1 MSTTANESAPSG
13 HRPLRK
19 VSRGVRRA
27 IVIAMYYGYVVA
39 AVLRHI
45 SRTHHSALLAVAA
58 FAILA
63 AAAAGA
69 WTVFRRTGY
78 WTWVFGP
85 DSGVDERQKA
95 LRSLVYGYCYIVFFV
110 IPLFGIMYAEMAS
123 DAHWWLPDRS
133 DLEWIF
139 WGVLALGLTLPSAM
153 LAWVDQPPPDEE

>member
-19 VSRGVRRA
+19 VSLGVRRA
-27 IVIAMYYGYVVA
+27 IVIAMYYAYVVA

-78 WTWVFGP
+78 WTP
-85 DSGVDERQKA
+85 
-95 LRSLVYGYCYIVFFV
+95 
-110 IPLFGIMYAEMAS
+110 PLKKRYKSPRYEPTQ
-123 DAHWWLPDRS
+123 HPLN
-133 DLEWIF
+133 
-139 WGVLALGLTLPSAM
+139 T
-153 LAWVDQPPPDEE
+153 Q